1 MAKKEKVKKPIYK
14 KWWFYL
20 ILIVVIG
27 GIGGALGDDEPTKK
41 DDSPATSD
49 KAETPKEEPKEEQT
63 AFKLEETI
71 SYKDFDITIGNQR
84 EVSGITGDV
93 YIVFDVE
100 IVAKKDGFSFFGDFQ
115 GITDDNE
122 VVSDTIAFVSD
133 DLGDPV
139 ATAFTK
145 KLDTDQKLRG
155 YLAFDKE
162 ISKLEVTSSAFSN
175 KKITIDLD

>member
-41 DDSPATSD
+41 DDSPETSD
-49 KAETPKEEPKEEQT
+49 KAETPKEEQT
-63 AFKLEETI
+63 VFKLEETI

-93 YIVFDVE
+93 YTIFDVD
-100 IVAKKDGFSFFGDFQ
+100 IIAKKDNFSFFGDFQ
-115 GITDDNE
+115 GVTDDNE

-145 KLDTDQKLRG
+145 TLDTDQKLRG